1 MEPPLIKIDGQFYR
15 PIDLRYGG
23 IVRRR
28 SAADSVHVSTRLFGH
43 CPSPAPTNRLEM
55 EVEAGRNHM
64 AVVVEAFI
72 FDVLVSRIDAF

>member
-1 MEPPLIKIDGQFYR
+1 MKINGHFYR

-28 SAADSVHVSTRLFGH
+28 SAADSVNVSTRLFGH

-55 EVEAGRNHM
+55 EVEADRNHM

-72 FDVLVSRIDAF
+72 FDVLVSRINAF